1 MKRKLALVFML
12 VLMLLMLV
20 PFEALAQEIVDDSAG
35 SSQESPLYRRSFYAE
50 GRYWE
55 FYSTG
60 TGINLN
66 WYYKSS
72 LDGTTWTSRTS
83 FTISYNLDIAFD
95 GTYIH
100 VVESWTGGIPDTVY
114 YNRGTPHSDGTI
126 TFDGWKL
133 VSGDTNVALATICV
147 DEYGYP
153 YVGFAYAYSAG
164 VNLDVAKSSTKDGT
178 WTQEWKTTIAYSTTG
193 WFYHNRLVALTDSK
207 IVALYTLGYSGVIY
221 ARRWTGSAW
230 GSVVHTTS
238 SISLAEYY
246 SAVGQDDNV
255 HVVALKKTSYDI
267 FAVDYSYSTNSFS
280 AETTIYSAATSTSI
294 PAMSMDNANNLHVF
308 WENDPVDDHM
318 YYAKYNYGNGTWV
331 SYYDLIDEIDDLPA
345 TGYYLNT
352 DYTCDESR
360 VGVYYIAGTTI
371 LKFKLLG
378 EVFHVDT
385 LSVSANVGATA
396 TMRGEIISLGFGS
409 ATNRGFWINSS
420 PDLGVGATQH
430 DEGPG
435 VYNVGVFTHG
445 LTGLTVGQKY
455 YYIAYATSGWGT
467 SYGTWTQFYAGG
479 SSSGFVVTTGNTTDI
494 GDEEATFNGA
504 LLAASGTFTIRGFEW
519 GYSDVATWSWEGTAV
534 FSFSLGAFEHI
545 PTGLT
550 PDSIY
555 YVRAY
560 GGNATELDYGE
571 WVGFMT
577 TPLGFTPSGELGPYN
592 TQCYLPITVSS
603 NSTTAYSNIRLM
615 FPINAAS
622 LVSTGFMRSDALD
635 TFLADGDTL
644 LEHSAVGMASDN
656 STWMGRVSSI
666 PAHWAN
672 ELDLWMR
679 NPAVPVSRNQTWE
692 AFSGDSITVG
702 QSVSTNIT
710 NNLAIS
716 AVVKLDDNVVG
727 TRYIVNKPNSYWLG
741 TNGTALQGGVY
752 TSGGAINVTYCEL
765 PVMSTH
771 TVRMTY
777 VSGSGLNG
785 LRLYLEGSL
794 AVNMTVI
801 GTIDTNENGL
811 SMLGIN
817 GTVDE
822 LTIGNLTS
830 PILRYAFEPV
840 QISKTSI
847 ADQTGNGNNASYVL
861 GPSMPPDVYITLGAI
876 SCIGGFVPPAGGGSL
891 VPTPV
896 ENVPPNV
903 HPVPSAPLIVTQD
916 VTGLPLYDLFKR
928 AADSYGWS
936 VPTMYSMS
944 AFIVAISMGFAA
956 SIGTGSFLWGGIT
969 AAGVLGMAGA
979 AGILDWWI
987 PLIIGLFVVMII
999 ALLRAS

>member
-1 MKRKLALVFML
+1 MKRKLALVLML

-20 PFEALAQEIVDDSAG
+20 PFEALAQEIVDDNIGTAAG
-35 SSQESPLYRRSFYAE
+35 FYLPFQRKSFYASN
-50 GRYWE
+50 RQWV
-55 FYSTG
+55 FYEDTDVM
-60 TGINLN
+60 
-66 WYYKSS
+66 YFRSS
-72 LDGTTWTSRTS
+72 DNDGATWAAQTSVMSLVAGYS
-83 FTISYNLDIAFD
+83 FSVWFD
-95 GTYIH
+95 GTY
-100 VVESWTGGIPDTVY
+100 GY
-114 YNRGTPHSDGTI
+114 YVGLEKYTNHTHFRRFTPNSDGTVTYSAAEQLI
-126 TFDGWKL
+126 PTAQTNYNY
-133 VSGDTNVALATICV
+133 VSVDTS
-147 DEYGYP
+147 GYP
-153 YVGFAYAYSAG
+153 W
-164 VNLDVAKSSTKDGT
+164 VAIGNVIYKSTTNDGN
-178 WTQEWKTTIAYSTTG
+178 WTTDAAVTIALTNIGAECSIIPLTSG
-193 WFYHNRLVALTDSK
+193 KMVAIGANPVTDK
-207 IVALYTLGYSGVIY
+207 LW

-230 GSVVHTTS
+230 GAEVALNSPLIYAPASESWWSVVAQSDTAYAVLLEKTT
-238 SISLAEYY
+238 
-246 SAVGQDDNV
+246 
-255 HVVALKKTSYDI
+255 YDI
-267 FAVDYSYSTNSFS
+267 EVVSWDYSTNVWT
-280 AETTIYSAATSTSI
+280 AKGTLYSGATSTSAPVI
-294 PAMSMDNANNLHVF
+294 SRDNANNLHVF

-318 YYAKYNYGNGTWV
+318 YYAKYIYDESTWV

-345 TGYYLNT
+345 TGWYLNT

-360 VGVYYIAGTTI
+360 VGVYYIADSTI